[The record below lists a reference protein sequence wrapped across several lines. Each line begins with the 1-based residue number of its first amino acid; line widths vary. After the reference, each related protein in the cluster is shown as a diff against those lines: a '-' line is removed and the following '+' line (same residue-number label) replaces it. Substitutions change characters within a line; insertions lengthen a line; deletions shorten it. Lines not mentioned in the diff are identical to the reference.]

1 MSVFRFYTSGVL
13 TEVKNDL
20 VYLPMGSLRTNRKQA
35 GVREIPENKCRVVK
49 DYDHSKVLFMITVI
63 AGTNR
68 KGSAAGKLASR
79 YAALLK
85 EQTAEEVRL
94 LLLEEE
100 AQDWVHPQM
109 YQEQSESLRR
119 IQDTYMLPAAK
130 FVFVIPEYNG
140 SYPGYLKL
148 FLDACSVRDIKGTFR
163 GKKAALLGVASG
175 RAGNLR
181 GMDHL
186 SGVLHYLGVWVLPS
200 LQPVSRIGDL
210 MDASGSITH
219 DETIAILTRQAA
231 DLAQI

>member
-1 MSVFRFYTSGVL
+1 
-13 TEVKNDL
+13 
-20 VYLPMGSLRTNRKQA
+20 
-35 GVREIPENKCRVVK
+35 
-49 DYDHSKVLFMITVI
+49 MITVI

-68 KGSAAGKLASR
+68 KGSAAGKLAR
-79 YAALLK
+79 TYAELLK
-85 EQTAEEVRL
+85 EQTLEEVRVL
-94 LLLEEE
+94 VLEEE
-100 AQDWVHPQM
+100 AQDWVHPDM
-109 YQEQSESLRR
+109 YKQPSESLRR
-119 IQDTYMLPAAK
+119 LQDEYMLPATR

-186 SGVLHYLGVWVLPS
+186 SGVLHYLGVWVLPN

-210 MDASGSITH
+210 MDASGAITH
-219 DETIAILTRQAA
+219 EETIQVLRRHVSE
-231 DLAQI
+231 LVLME